1 MAGASVAAR
10 NLGHPRVDSEHLPLA
25 LAQADGAIAFVLAR
39 HGAKAYALR
48 EAVQAAGPQ
57 GAGMA
62 AGTDRRALL
71 AALAENF
78 PSPANRAPRSTSR
91 TRRTGPTRRTRAR
104 QRGLVQRYQQRTGR
118 IVVHRTALAALIG
131 QLPPPA
137 PPTALSALTSPATRP
152 ARNIHR

>member
-1 MAGASVAAR
+1 MFRGDDPSLRAVMACASVAAR

-62 AGTDRRALL
+62 ADHDALAPLGVRL
-71 AALAENF
+71 AATLSPTEQPVGRSPLFPLGAERAAARRGR
-78 PSPANRAPRSTSR
+78 PPCRRRLDAGDGRHGSQSPAGRPR
-91 TRRTGPTRRTRAR
+91 
-104 QRGLVQRYQQRTGR
+104 
-118 IVVHRTALAALIG
+118 
-131 QLPPPA
+131 
-137 PPTALSALTSPATRP
+137 
-152 ARNIHR
+152 

>member
-10 NLGHPRVDSEHLPLA
+10 NLGHPRVDSEHLPLT

-57 GAGMA
+57 GAG
-62 AGTDRRALL
+62 TDRRALL

-91 TRRTGPTRRTRAR
+91 THRTGPTRRTRAR

-118 IVVHRTALAALIG
+118 IVVDRTALAALIG